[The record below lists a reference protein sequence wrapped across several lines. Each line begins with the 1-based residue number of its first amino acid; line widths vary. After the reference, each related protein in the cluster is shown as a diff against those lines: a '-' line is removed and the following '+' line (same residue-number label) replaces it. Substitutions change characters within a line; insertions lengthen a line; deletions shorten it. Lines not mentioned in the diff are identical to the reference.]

1 MRVYLVRHGIAEP
14 HGATEDADRALTP
27 KGKLRMAEEAKGLR
41 DLKINPEV
49 ILTSPLRRAM
59 ETATIIAEQLG
70 AIKLEQLSELAQG
83 FSGPTEV
90 LAALRPYE
98 SLKEVLLVGHQ
109 PSLGE
114 MASFMLTGSMN
125 GCAIEFK
132 KGGVICL
139 DQVSLQNPDR
149 YILIW
154 SMPPKV
160 LRAL

>member
-1 MRVYLVRHGIAEP
+1 MV
-14 HGATEDADRALTP
+14 
-27 KGKLRMAEEAKGLR
+27 EEAKGLR
-41 DLKINPEV
+41 DLKVNPEV
-49 ILTSPLRRAM
+49 ILTSPMRRAL
-59 ETATIIAEQLG
+59 ETANIIAEQLG
-70 AIKLEQLSELAQG
+70 GIKLEQLSELAQG

-90 LAALRPYE
+90 LAALRSYKDF
-98 SLKEVLLVGHQ
+98 KEIALVGHQ

-125 GCAIEFK
+125 GCEIEFK

-139 DQVSLQNPDR
+139 DQLSPLNPDR

-160 LRAL
+160 LRSL

>member
-1 MRVYLVRHGIAEP
+1 MR
-14 HGATEDADRALTP
+14 RAL
-27 KGKLRMAEEAKGLR
+27 
-41 DLKINPEV
+41 
-49 ILTSPLRRAM
+49 

-70 AIKLEQLSELAQG
+70 GIKLEQLSELAQG

-90 LAALRPYE
+90 LAALDRYKN
-98 SLKEVLLVGHQ
+98 LKEIVLVGHQ

-114 MASFMLTGSMN
+114 MASFMLTGSMD
-125 GCAIEFK
+125 GCEIEFK

-139 DQVSLQNPDR
+139 GQISPLNPDR

-160 LRAL
+160 LRSL